1 MIRKLTQ
8 DWERRLLEGTHKALC
23 TRTQEEGAVTPRETD
38 PDLPASVQESP
49 AEARVRG
56 SDEAVQDLL
65 KEVAIIFITS
75 TIIWSLVK
83 QMGGNTAAPIN
94 RKLD

>member
-75 TIIWSLVK
+75 TIIWSQVK
-83 QMGGNTAAPIN
+83 QMGGTTAAPIN